1 MNKILGYILTILSII
16 MFIILVICMIL
27 IKKDYM
33 KYLLLIFSYSS
44 VILFFI
50 GVVINRK
57 GQNKNEK

>member
-50 GVVINRK
+50 GVSLSRK

>member
-50 GVVINRK
+50 GVTLSRK

>member
-50 GVVINRK
+50 GVIINRK

>member
-1 MNKILGYILTILSII
+1 MNKILGYVLTILSII

-50 GVVINRK
+50 GVSLSRK